1 MEVTGVSRSGRVR
14 KKSSKLTDFQSPDE
28 IAEAARIQKKAKSNG
43 NYSLA
48 TAMDSLSDASVNLPP
63 ALTTSTLQSLTSPAA
78 VNVKIEA
85 DLDIDDSAPQLLSL
99 INDIKDDDQF
109 DAPIANYNPTQEED
123 DDDYLMIDTTVR
135 KSAYMT
141 EKSPKKKLR
150 KDKGKTRYTAYIMWS
165 KEQRQEMLK
174 SNPDMDFSALS
185 RRLGEMWAN
194 VPGTEKY
201 NWRRRAKRMATKV
214 ERPAKIAGKPK
225 QTTVAKK
232 GAALEGKASKS
243 KFLNR
248 NAATSK
254 KKSDKNESHSKSG
267 SSPSTS
273 RAGATKSKAPSIAP
287 GAYRVTGTGPTDV
300 AAYLKLLGD
309 NLSVIGQRLK
319 EHEVNTYLI
328 SQLTTLVL

>member
-1 MEVTGVSRSGRVR
+1 M
-14 KKSSKLTDFQSPDE
+14 
-28 IAEAARIQKKAKSNG
+28 A
-43 NYSLA
+43 
-48 TAMDSLSDASVNLPP
+48 
-63 ALTTSTLQSLTSPAA
+63 
-78 VNVKIEA
+78 
-85 DLDIDDSAPQLLSL
+85 
-99 INDIKDDDQF
+99 
-109 DAPIANYNPTQEED
+109 
-123 DDDYLMIDTTVR
+123 
-135 KSAYMT
+135 

-194 VPGTEKY
+194 VPGSEKY
-201 NWRRRAKRMATKV
+201 NWRRRAKRMATKL
-214 ERPAKIAGKPK
+214 ERPSKIAGKSK
-225 QTTVAKK
+225 EAAVSKK
-232 GAALEGKASKS
+232 GAASDGKASKS

-248 NAATSK
+248 NATTPK
-254 KKSDKNESHSKSG
+254 KNDKKESHSKSG

-273 RAGATKSKAPSIAP
+273 RIGVTKSKPPSITP

-319 EHEVNTYLI
+319 EHEVNTNPSLVCSRNNLCIYLVNI
-328 SQLTTLVL
+328 FRGKLRSLEVCRYYWTACYARWVH